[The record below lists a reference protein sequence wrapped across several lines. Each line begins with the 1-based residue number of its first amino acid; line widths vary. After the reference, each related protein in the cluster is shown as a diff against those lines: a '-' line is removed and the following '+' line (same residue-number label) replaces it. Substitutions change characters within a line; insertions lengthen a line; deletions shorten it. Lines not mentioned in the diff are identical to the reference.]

1 MIDKAIIT
9 HNKNIFMID
18 KATALTVLPRK
29 LAALPEGHALDMRT
43 YKRNRSVV
51 FVRQGDD
58 AFLVLEKGFEE
69 HRFES
74 VPLSGMRKLLKTL
87 LAREFPRSTKIRLY
101 DLGPFEPSKASLARK
116 TL

>member
-1 MIDKAIIT
+1 
-9 HNKNIFMID
+9 MID

-43 YKRNRSVV
+43 YKRNRSVI

-58 AFLVLEKGFEE
+58 AFLVLENGFEAR
-69 HRFES
+69 RFED
-74 VPLSGMRKLLKTL
+74 VPMSGIRKLLKTL

-101 DLGPFEPSKASLARK
+101 DLGPFDEAKVHIARK
-116 TL
+116 TI